1 MERKQDSSEGTLQAV
16 ALLKTTMLKQSTKS
30 GLNLNPAAHKVMVDS
45 RKLRSTGLHSDVS
58 MKDTPTELELTENVC
73 TLAHISVKLSYSY
86 DHLTR
91 VLIKVMDEQPQDV
104 VDVIED
110 ISRDVK
116 RALFEDK
123 QSILRDLPQTT
134 AAELLAEQQRPLF
147 SRPENNEQE
156 DELQQE
162 TPLPNVSEI
171 AFYLEQAGV
180 GLGREEM
187 QRIFLALKQLV
198 ESQELLC
205 CRLWG
210 KILGTVSSYIVAEA
224 ECREGEEEEEPISDE
239 AAEEEERETETQES
253 DENEMDPLPQ
263 STYKPP
269 PVVPKEPIGTGTNK
283 CVYYVCKE
291 PGLPWVK
298 LPSVSPAQIA
308 AARQI
313 RKFFNGKLE
322 APVNSYP
329 PFPGNEANYLRAQI
343 ARISAGTQ
351 VSPQGFFQT
360 GEEEG
365 DEEDEAPRD
374 SYEVNSDF
382 EGVPVN
388 EMAES
393 LSTWVHHGHHIL
405 PQGRCI
411 WINMAVNSEDLNEEG
426 EAEEKE
432 EPDEPEPE
440 VGPPLLT
447 PLSQD
452 VEMFNTPPWT
462 SKMSSTLTPQH
473 AVAVLRSNLWPGAFA
488 YACGGKK
495 FENIYVGWGL
505 KYAGEGYSPPLP
517 PQPQREYP
525 SDSEITEALDPSL
538 EEEQALKEVL
548 EEQQDVQEELEDT
561 DEEDEDDG

>member
-1 MERKQDSSEGTLQAV
+1 MEGKQSSGSSEQRLQA
-16 ALLKTTMLKQSTKS
+16 AAMLKTVMLKQSTRS
-30 GLNLNPAAHKVMVDS
+30 GLNL
-45 RKLRSTGLHSDVS
+45 
-58 MKDTPTELELTENVC
+58 
-73 TLAHISVKLSYSY
+73 Y
-86 DHLTR
+86 DHLTQL
-91 VLIKVMDEQPQDV
+91 LIKVMDEQPQDV

-110 ISRDVK
+110 ISHDVK

-123 QSILRDLPQTT
+123 QSTLRDLPRTT

-147 SRPENNEQE
+147 SRPEDAEQE
-156 DELQQE
+156 DELEE
-162 TPLPNVSEI
+162 TPLPNVNEI
-171 AFYLEQAGV
+171 GFYMEQAGV

-187 QRIFLALKQLV
+187 QRVFLALKQLV
-198 ESQELLC
+198 ESQELLR

-210 KILGTVSSYIVAEA
+210 KILGIECNYIVAEA
-224 ECREGEEEEEPISDE
+224 ECREREEEEEQISDE
-239 AAEEEERETETQES
+239 AAEEEEREAETQES
-253 DENEMDPLPQ
+253 DENEIDLLPQ

-269 PVVPKEPIGTGTNK
+269 PVVPKEPIGTGANK
-283 CVYYVCKE
+283 FVYYVCKE

-298 LPSVSPAQIA
+298 LPSVSPAQITV
-308 AARQI
+308 ARQI
-313 RKFFNGKLE
+313 RKFFTGKLD

-382 EGVPVN
+382 EGVPVA

-393 LSTWVHHGHHIL
+393 LSTWVHHVQHIL
-405 PQGRCI
+405 PQGRCT
-411 WINMAVNSEDLNEEG
+411 WMNMAVNPEDLNEEG
-426 EAEEKE
+426 EAEETEE

-447 PLSQD
+447 PLSKD
-452 VEMFNTPPWT
+452 EEMFNTPPWT
-462 SKMSSTLTPQH
+462 SRMSSTLTPQH
-473 AVAVLRSNLWPGAFA
+473 AIAVLRSNLWPGAFA
-488 YACGGKK
+488 YACAKK

-505 KYAGEGYSPPLP
+505 KYAGEGYSPLVP

-525 SDSEITEALDPSL
+525 SDPEITEALDPSL
-538 EEEQALKEVL
+538 EEEQVLREAL
-548 EEQQDVQEELEDT
+548 EEQQAAQEELEDT
-561 DEEDEDDG
+561 DEEDEDDD